1 MWEELSHYQ
10 PPSSEWKEDIE
21 HQHIYNK
28 DNKRQLTFEEKD
40 ELVCSHC
47 GKKGIPRKH
56 VGNRL
61 VVCKNLRI
69 NKRNYD

>member
-10 PPSSEWKEDIE
+10 PPSSGWKEDIE

-28 DNKRQLTFEEKD
+28 DNKRQLTLEEKD

-47 GKKGIPRKH
+47 GKTRH
-56 VGNRL
+56 TEETCWELVGHLQTSQNQQKEL
-61 VVCKNLRI
+61 
-69 NKRNYD
+69 